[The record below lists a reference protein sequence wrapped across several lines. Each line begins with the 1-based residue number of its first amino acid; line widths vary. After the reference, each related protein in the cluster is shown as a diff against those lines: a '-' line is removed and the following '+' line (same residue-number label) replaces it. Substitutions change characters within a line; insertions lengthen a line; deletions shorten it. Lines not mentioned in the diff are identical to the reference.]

1 MNMRRMLAAGALW
14 AVAGAAVSFA
24 GAPPAKVDRAAEEA
38 ALKALDKAW
47 AEAANRKDLD
57 ATVAFMAD
65 DGETLAPNEPV
76 ARTKE
81 AIRASWNGL
90 MQLPDARISWA
101 AERAQVAASG
111 ELGYT
116 SGSYTLTFTGPDGKT
131 VTDNGKYLEV
141 WKKVDGQWKCLS
153 DAYNSSVPLPQP

>member
-1 MNMRRMLAAGALW
+1 MALPKRCMERLFLAAL
-14 AVAGAAVSFA
+14 
-24 GAPPAKVDRAAEEA
+24 RN
-38 ALKALDKAW
+38 
-47 AEAANRKDLD
+47 NRKDLD

-90 MQLPDARISWA
+90 MQLPDARIAWA

>member
-1 MNMRRMLAAGALW
+1 MKIRDLAVVAGICLAAGTGLA
-14 AVAGAAVSFA
+14 FA
-24 GAPPAKVDRAAEEA
+24 QGAKVDRAAEEA
-38 ALKALDKAW
+38 ALKALDRAW
-47 AEAANRKDLD
+47 SEAANRKDLD
-57 ATVAFMAD
+57 ATVAFMAE
-65 DGETLAPNEPV
+65 DGETLAPNEPL

-90 MQLPDARISWA
+90 MQLPDAKISWA
-101 AERAQVAASG
+101 AERAQVAESG

-116 SGSYTLTFTGPDGKT
+116 SGSYSLSFTGPDGKT

-141 WKKVDGQWKCLS
+141 WKKVDGKWKCLS

>member
-1 MNMRRMLAAGALW
+1 MNMRRIWALVGICLAVGSGL
-14 AVAGAAVSFA
+14 AVAQG
-24 GAPPAKVDRAAEEA
+24 AKVDRAAEEA
-38 ALKALDKAW
+38 ALRALDKAW
-47 AEAANRKDLD
+47 SEAANRKDLD
-57 ATVAFMAD
+57 ATVAFMAE

-90 MQLPDARISWA
+90 MQLPDAKISWQ
-101 AERAQVAASG
+101 AERAQVAESG

-116 SGSYTLTFTGPDGKT
+116 SGTYSLSFTGADGKT

-141 WKKVDGQWKCLS
+141 WKKVDGKWKCLS
-153 DAYNSSVPLPQP
+153 DAYNSSMALSQP